1 MIREIT
7 VMTTV
12 RAMMMMMMV
21 LTMVNVAGLIQSHKQ
36 GRNHGCKVEGNQ
48 GLMMRG
54 RLQ

>member
-12 RAMMMMMMV
+12 RAMMMMMV

-36 GRNHGCKVEGNQ
+36 GHNHGCKVEGNQ